1 MPREHQPARIRKR
14 NRVGLYR
21 ESEGFIVPLEG
32 MGQHN
37 PARGKEPCFVHATKE
52 RRRWGLP
59 VLITPET
66 IRTLQRKLYRKAK
79 QEPSCRFHAL
89 YDKVYRADILEF
101 AYRLVRAN
109 KGSAG
114 IDGVTFETIEE
125 NEGAPA
131 FIGELEEALR
141 NKTYK
146 PDPVK
151 RVMIPKSD
159 GSQRPL
165 GIPTIRDRVAQMAAK
180 LVIEPIFEADFCETS
195 YGFRPKKSAH
205 NAVDD
210 VTYAMNIGYTEV
222 IDADLSKYFD
232 TIPHANLMATVA
244 ERICDGEILRLIQMW
259 LKAPIMEMDKD
270 GTKRNIGGGK
280 GNRKGTPQ
288 GGVISP
294 LLSNLYLHI
303 LDRIWERNNLQHR
316 LGARIVRYAD
326 DIVILCRRNKSDK
339 AMAVLRQILERL
351 KLALN
356 ETKTKI
362 VNSHKGKFDFLGF
375 TIWIAESRK
384 NGNLYSH
391 VQPSK
396 KALQAIKDSVTAI
409 TQRKMTV
416 KPLEKIVTEVNA
428 TVRGW
433 VGYFH
438 FKNCSKVLT
447 HLRGHVEERLRT
459 HLRKRH
465 KVKARGTGYARYGS
479 QVLYGKYGL
488 YKVPTTAG
496 WKKAHAV

>member
-1 MPREHQPARIRKR
+1 MPM
-14 NRVGLYR
+14 L
-21 ESEGFIVPLEG
+21 
-32 MGQHN
+32 
-37 PARGKEPCFVHATKE
+37 T
-52 RRRWGLP
+52 
-59 VLITPET
+59 TPER
-66 IRTLQRKLYRKAK
+66 IRTLQRKLYCKAK
-79 QEPSCRFHAL
+79 QEPACRFHAL

-114 IDGVTFETIEE
+114 IDGVTFKAIEE

-205 NAVDD
+205 DAVDD
-210 VTYAMNIGYTEV
+210 VTYAMNTGYTEV

-303 LDRIWERNNLQHR
+303 LDRIWERNNLQQR

-326 DIVILCRRNKSDK
+326 DIVLLCKRGKSGRV
-339 AMAVLRQILERL
+339 MTIFRQILERL
-351 KLALN
+351 KLTLN

-362 VNSHKGKFDFLGF
+362 VNAHKDKFDFLGF
-375 TIWIAESRK
+375 SIRMAESWK
-384 NGNLYSH
+384 TGNLYPH

-396 KALQAIKDSVTAI
+396 KSLQKIKDRVTELTGRRRTI
-409 TQRKMTV
+409 M
-416 KPLEKIVTEVNA
+416 PLEWIVKEVNA

-438 FKNCSKVLT
+438 YRNCSKALG
-447 HLRGHVEERLRT
+447 LIRSHVEERLIT
-459 HLRKRH
+459 HIRKRH
-465 KVKARGTGYARYGS
+465 KIRNRNAGYVRFPDRLLYKRYN
-479 QVLYGKYGL
+479 L

-496 WKKAHAV
+496 WTKAHAL

>member
-1 MPREHQPARIRKR
+1 
-14 NRVGLYR
+14 
-21 ESEGFIVPLEG
+21 
-32 MGQHN
+32 MGIAN
-37 PARGKEPCFVHATKE
+37 MLT
-52 RRRWGLP
+52 
-59 VLITPET
+59 TPER

-79 QEPSCRFHAL
+79 QEPACRFHAL

-101 AYRLVRAN
+101 AYDLVRSN

-114 IDGVTFETIEE
+114 IDGVTFEAIEA

-131 FIGELEEALR
+131 YIGELEEALR

-159 GSQRPL
+159 GSKRPL
-165 GIPTIRDRVAQMAAK
+165 GIPTIRDRVAQMAVK

-205 NAVDD
+205 EAIDD
-210 VTYAMNIGYTEV
+210 VANAMNTGYTEI

-244 ERICDGEILRLIQMW
+244 ERICDGEILRLLQMW
-259 LKAPIMEMDKD
+259 LKAPVMEMDKD

-280 GNRKGTPQ
+280 GNRTGTPQ

-294 LLSNLYLHI
+294 LLANLYLHL
-303 LDRIWERNNLQHR
+303 LDRIWERNNLQQR

-339 AMAVLRQILERL
+339 AMKVLRQILERL
-351 KLALN
+351 KLTLN

-362 VNSHKGKFDFLGF
+362 VNAHEGKFDFLGF
-375 TIWIAESRK
+375 SIWMGESVKSGR
-384 NGNLYSH
+384 LYPH

-396 KALQAIKDSVTAI
+396 KAIQSIKSRITEL
-409 TQRKMTV
+409 TQRARTIMPIGWV
-416 KPLEKIVTEVNA
+416 VNEVNA

-438 FKNCSKVLT
+438 YRNSSKTLT
-447 HLRGHVEERLRT
+447 HVRGHVEERLRT

-465 KVKARGTGYARYGS
+465 KVRDRKAGHVMFRNRA
-479 QVLYGKYGL
+479 LYETYGL
-488 YKVPTTAG
+488 YKMPTSAG
-496 WKKAHAV
+496 WTKAHAL

>member
-1 MPREHQPARIRKR
+1 
-14 NRVGLYR
+14 
-21 ESEGFIVPLEG
+21 
-32 MGQHN
+32 MGI
-37 PARGKEPCFVHATKE
+37 ATM
-52 RRRWGLP
+52 LT
-59 VLITPET
+59 TPET

-79 QEPSCRFHAL
+79 QEPACRFHAL

-101 AYRLVRAN
+101 AYCLVRAN

-114 IDGVTFETIEE
+114 IDGVTFEAIEE

-131 FIGELEEALR
+131 FIRELEEALR

-165 GIPTIRDRVAQMAAK
+165 GIPTIRDRVAQMAVK

-210 VTYAMNIGYTEV
+210 VAYAMNTGYTEV

-259 LKAPIMEMDKD
+259 LKAPIMEQDKA

-280 GNRKGTPQ
+280 GNRTGTPQ

-303 LDRIWERNNLQHR
+303 LDRIWERNNLQQR
-316 LGARIVRYAD
+316 LEARIVRYAD

-339 AMAVLRQILERL
+339 AMTVLRQILERL
-351 KLALN
+351 KLSLN

-362 VNSHKGKFDFLGF
+362 VNAHKEKFDFLGF
-375 TIWIAESRK
+375 SIWMGESRK
-384 NGNLYSH
+384 TGKVYPH
-391 VQPSK
+391 VQASK
-396 KALQAIKDSVTAI
+396 KALQTIKDRI
-409 TQRKMTV
+409 TGLTTRDRTIM
-416 KPLEKIVTEVNA
+416 PLEWIVNEVNA

-438 FKNCSKVLT
+438 YRNSSRTLQKVRN
-447 HLRGHVEERLRT
+447 HLEQRLIT

-465 KVKARGTGYARYGS
+465 KVRDRGAGYVRFPNKSLYERYN
-479 QVLYGKYGL
+479 L

-496 WKKAHAV
+496 WKKAHAL

>member
-1 MPREHQPARIRKR
+1 
-14 NRVGLYR
+14 
-21 ESEGFIVPLEG
+21 
-32 MGQHN
+32 MGI
-37 PARGKEPCFVHATKE
+37 ADMLT
-52 RRRWGLP
+52 
-59 VLITPET
+59 TPET

-79 QEPSCRFHAL
+79 QEPACRFHAL
-89 YDKVYRADILEF
+89 YDKVYRADILSH
-101 AYRLVRAN
+101 AYNLVRAN

-114 IDGVTFETIEE
+114 IDGITFEVIEE
-125 NEGAPA
+125 NEGAIA
-131 FIGELEEALR
+131 FIAELEEALR

-165 GIPTIRDRVAQMAAK
+165 GIPTIRDRVAQMAVK

-205 NAVDD
+205 DAVDD
-210 VTYAMNIGYTEV
+210 VAYAMNTGYTEV

-232 TIPHANLMATVA
+232 TIPHTNLMATVA

-259 LKAPIMEMDKD
+259 LKASIMEMDKD

-303 LDRIWERNNLQHR
+303 LDRIWERNNLQQR

-351 KLALN
+351 KLTLN

-362 VNSHKGKFDFLGF
+362 VNAFKDKFDFLGF
-375 TIWIAESRK
+375 SIWMGNGRK
-384 NGNLYSH
+384 TRNYYPH

-396 KALQAIKDSVTAI
+396 KALQKIKDRVTELTTRRRTI
-409 TQRKMTV
+409 M
-416 KPLEKIVTEVNA
+416 PLEWIVKEINA

-433 VGYFH
+433 VGFFH
-438 FKNCSKVLT
+438 YRNCSKALGQI
-447 HLRGHVEERLRT
+447 RSHVEERLIT

-465 KVKARGTGYARYGS
+465 KVRNRNAGYARFPNRL
-479 QVLYGKYGL
+479 LYERHNL
-488 YKVPTTAG
+488 YKVPTSAVWT
-496 WKKAHAV
+496 KVHALQ